1 MQETSVPIYQR
12 EGYVPARFTR
22 FLWWLS
28 TAEPEILTDCV
39 IDRNR
44 YTIVGMT
51 VLGTWAFATLAWT
64 YFFSTVV
71 GNWAVAVLL
80 GLFMGAMILTIDRA
94 LIKGISRSNKQRFL
108 PLAFRGVLAVVIGL
122 FMAQPALLYL
132 FDKEI
137 HVQISLDNE
146 QRKKDKQSR
155 QDSVYFAE
163 RTLLQQKNNSLQ
175 QALNI
180 RYAEVSA
187 AREAFIRETDGT
199 GGSKKIGLK
208 DIAQAKQREYEK
220 LDADYRVQE
229 QALRPQIRHNDSL
242 LARINTL
249 IEKEQASFALLLND
263 GFITRIEALNHL
275 VQNNTSVAFRY
286 YLLVAILLLI
296 ELMPVISKTLLPEGS
311 YDTKLRLREELEKQL
326 TTNNHTRELALKEL
340 YNQTAFEQDS
350 NFIKE
355 FFHQS
360 EQERQEKMTAQLKAW
375 KAGENK
381 SFDSLWEEMKREM
394 LTKQEN

>member
-1 MQETSVPIYQR
+1 MQENTSSISQR
-12 EGYVPARFTR
+12 EVYAPTRFTR

-28 TAEPEILTDCV
+28 TAEPEILADCV

-44 YTIVGMT
+44 YAIVGTT

-71 GNWAVAVLL
+71 TNWLIALLL
-80 GLFMGAMILTIDRA
+80 GLFMGGIILTIDRA
-94 LIKGISRSNKQRFL
+94 LIKGISRSNKKRFL
-108 PLAFRGVLAVVIGL
+108 PLAFRGVLALVIGL

-146 QRKKDKQSR
+146 QRKKDKRQK

-163 RTLLQQKNNSLQ
+163 RTLLQQKKNNLQ
-175 QALNI
+175 QELNS

-187 AREAFIRETDGT
+187 ARDAFIKETDGT

-208 DIAQAKQREYEK
+208 DIAQAKQREYQK
-220 LDADYRVQE
+220 LDADYRLKE
-229 QALRPQIRHNDSL
+229 QQLLPQIKTSDSSIL
-242 LARINTL
+242 LIDAAIQ
-249 IEKEQASFALLLND
+249 KEQAAFETLLND

-275 VQNNTSVAFRY
+275 VQNNTSVALRY

-296 ELMPVISKTLLPEGS
+296 ELMPVISKILLPEGT
-311 YDTKLRLREELEKQL
+311 YDEKVMLREKIEKELTQK
-326 TTNNHTRELALKEL
+326 NHDRELALKEL
-340 YNQTAFEQDS
+340 YNHTAFEQDS
-350 NFIKE
+350 LFIKD
-355 FFHQS
+355 FFTLS
-360 EQERQEKMTAQLKAW
+360 EKERRERMMEQLTKWKEEKQT
-375 KAGENK
+375 
-381 SFDSLWEEMKREM
+381 SFDGLWDEMKRDM

>member
-1 MQETSVPIYQR
+1 MSENSMPISQR
-12 EGYVPARFTR
+12 EGHAPTRFTR

-28 TAEPEILTDCV
+28 TAEPEILADCV
-39 IDRNR
+39 VDRNR
-44 YTIVGMT
+44 YAIVGMT
-51 VLGTWAFATLAWT
+51 VLGTWAFATLAWA

-94 LIKGISRSNKQRFL
+94 LIKGISRSNKQRLL
-108 PLAFRGVLAVVIGL
+108 PLAFRAALAMVIGL

-175 QALNI
+175 QALNS

-220 LDADYRVQE
+220 LDADYRMLE
-229 QALRPQIRHNDSL
+229 QQLQPRIRQNDSL
-242 LARINTL
+242 LALINTS
-249 IEKEQASFALLLND
+249 IAKEQASFALLLND

-326 TTNNHTRELALKEL
+326 TENNHTRELALKEL

-350 NFIKE
+350 HFIKA

-360 EQERQEKMTAQLKAW
+360 EQERQQKMAAQLKAW
-375 KAGENK
+375 REGEHK
-381 SFDSLWEEMKREM
+381 SFDGLWEEMKREM

>member
-1 MQETSVPIYQR
+1 MQENTSSISQR
-12 EGYVPARFTR
+12 EFYVPTRWTR

-28 TAEPEILTDCV
+28 TAEPELLADCV

-44 YTIVGMT
+44 YAIVGMT

-71 GNWAVAVLL
+71 SNLLVSSLL
-80 GLFMGAMILTIDRA
+80 GLFMGGMILTIDRA
-94 LIKGISRSNKQRFL
+94 LIKGISRANKRSFV
-108 PLAFRGVLAVVIGL
+108 PLLFRGVLAFIIGL

-137 HVQISLDNE
+137 HVQVSLDNE
-146 QRKKDKQSR
+146 QRKKDKLQK
-155 QDSVYFAE
+155 QDSVYYAQKNI
-163 RTLLQQKNNSLQ
+163 LQQKKNSLQ
-175 QALNI
+175 QQLNS

-187 AREAFIRETDGT
+187 ARDAFIKETDGT

-208 DIAQAKQREYEK
+208 DIAQAKQREYQK
-220 LDADYRVQE
+220 LDADYAIEASRV
-229 QALRPQIRHNDSL
+229 LPQIKTTDSS
-242 LARINTL
+242 LAI
-249 IEKEQASFALLLND
+249 IDAGIQKEQASFETLLND

-296 ELMPVISKTLLPEGS
+296 ELMPVISKTLLPVGT
-311 YDTKLRLREELEKQL
+311 YDEKVMLRERIEKELTQ
-326 TTNNHTRELALKEL
+326 NNHQRELALKEL
-340 YNQTAFEQDS
+340 YNQTAFEQDAG
-350 NFIKE
+350 FIKE
-355 FFHQS
+355 FFIKS
-360 EQERQEKMTAQLKAW
+360 EKDRKEKMEEQLKEW
-375 KAGENK
+375 KEEKNK
-381 SFDSLWEEMKREM
+381 SFDGLWDDMKRDM

>member
-1 MQETSVPIYQR
+1 MQENNTAISQR
-12 EGYVPARFTR
+12 ETYTPTRWNR

-28 TAEPEILTDCV
+28 TAEPELLADCV

-44 YTIVGMT
+44 YAIVGMT

-64 YFFSTVV
+64 YFFSTVI
-71 GNWAVAVLL
+71 GSWFVASLL
-80 GLFMGAMILTIDRA
+80 GVFMGGMILTIDRA
-94 LIKGISRSNKQRFL
+94 LIKGISRSNKKRFL
-108 PLAFRGVLAVVIGL
+108 PLAFRGILALVIGL

-146 QRKKDKQSR
+146 QRKKDKRQK
-155 QDSVYFAE
+155 QDSVYYAE
-163 RTLLQQKNNSLQ
+163 RTVLQQKKNSLQ
-175 QALNI
+175 QQLNS

-187 AREAFIRETDGT
+187 ARDAFIKETDGT

-208 DIAQAKQREYEK
+208 DIAQAKQREYQK
-220 LDADYRVQE
+220 LDADYRVLE
-229 QALRPQIRHNDSL
+229 QQLLPQIQNSDS
-242 LARINTL
+242 AIAVMDAS
-249 IEKEQASFALLLND
+249 IQKEQAAFATLLND

-296 ELMPVISKTLLPEGS
+296 ELMPVISKTLLPEGT
-311 YDTKLRLREELEKQL
+311 YDEKVSLREKIEKELTQK
-326 TTNNHTRELALKEL
+326 NHDRELALKEL

-350 NFIKE
+350 GFIKE
-355 FFHQS
+355 FFTQS
-360 EQERQEKMTAQLKAW
+360 EQERKERMQEQLKTW
-375 KAGENK
+375 KEEKLK
-381 SFDSLWEEMKREM
+381 SFDGLWDDMKRDM

>member
-1 MQETSVPIYQR
+1 MQENTTPISQR
-12 EGYVPARFTR
+12 EGYEPSKWTR

-28 TAEPEILTDCV
+28 TAEKEILADCV

-44 YTIVGMT
+44 YAIVGMT

-64 YFFSTVV
+64 YFFSTVISSLPI
-71 GNWAVAVLL
+71 AMLL
-80 GLFMGAMILTIDRA
+80 GLFMGGMILTIDRA
-94 LIKGISRSNKQRFL
+94 LIKGISRNNKNKFI
-108 PLAFRGVLAVVIGL
+108 PLAFRAVLALVIGL

-146 QRKKDKQSR
+146 QRKKDKLQK
-155 QDSVYFAE
+155 QDSVYYTQ
-163 RTLLQQKNNSLQ
+163 RTLLQQKKNSLQ
-175 QALNI
+175 QELNN

-187 AREAFIRETDGT
+187 ARDAFIAETDGT

-208 DIAQAKQREYEK
+208 DIAEAKQREYLK
-220 LDADYRVQE
+220 LDADYKLKEQE
-229 QALRPQIRHNDSL
+229 YRPQIQSTDSAL
-242 LARINTL
+242 LVMNASIQ
-249 IEKEQASFALLLND
+249 KEQAAFETLLND

-275 VQNNTSVAFRY
+275 VQNNSSVAFRY

-296 ELMPVISKTLLPEGS
+296 ELMPVISKTLLPEGT
-311 YDTKLRLREELEKQL
+311 YDEKVMLREQIEKELTQ
-326 TTNNHTRELALKEL
+326 NNHKRELALKEL

-350 NFIKE
+350 VFIKD
-355 FFHQS
+355 FFVQT
-360 EQERQEKMTAQLKAW
+360 EKERKDKMMDQLATWKDEKT
-375 KAGENK
+375 K
-381 SFDSLWEEMKREM
+381 SFDGLWDDMKRDM